1 MSDNQA
7 TEPAV
12 LDLDSASTAFAALDN
27 EVVEKT
33 EEELL
38 AEKAVALDAES
49 DTDTQEDDTQE
60 PAKITVEVDGK
71 VVELTPEQVA
81 EAYKS
86 GLRQSDYSKKTA
98 ELTQEKNLVQEQAKK
113 ERDTYAQKLNHYSIQ
128 LEGALSEQ
136 SKTNWA
142 ELLEKDPVE
151 YLKQQHLYQQRQAAY
166 QSALA
171 ERQQIEQQQQ
181 QEYKASF
188 ESYIA
193 KQNEL
198 LIEKIPAWK
207 DEAKATAEKTEI
219 KEYLKNIGL
228 TDQEISSIADHRH
241 VVIVRKAMQM
251 DKLLKQAPNATKRVE
266 KAPVKVERPGTAESG
281 NKDATK
287 AAINRLKKSGSI
299 DDAASA
305 FATLL

>member
-12 LDLDSASTAFAALDN
+12 LDVDAASSAFAALGN

-33 EEELL
+33 EEEAL
-38 AEKAVALDAES
+38 AEQAQALDAES
-49 DTDTQEDDTQE
+49 DIATQEDDTQE

-98 ELTQEKNLVQEQAKK
+98 ELAQEKNLVQEQAKK

-128 LEGALSEQ
+128 LEGALTEQ

-166 QSALA
+166 QTALA

-207 DEAKATAEKTEI
+207 DEAKAAAEKTEI

-266 KAPVKVERPGTAESG
+266 KAPVKVERPGTAESS

-287 AAINRLKKSGSI
+287 AALNRLKKSGSI